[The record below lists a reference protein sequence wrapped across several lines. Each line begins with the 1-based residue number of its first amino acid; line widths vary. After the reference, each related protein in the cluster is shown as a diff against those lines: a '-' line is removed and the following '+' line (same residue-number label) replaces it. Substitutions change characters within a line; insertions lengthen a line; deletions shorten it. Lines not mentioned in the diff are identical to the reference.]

1 MSFWDKV
8 DMEVLEATS
17 ETFRIE
23 VDKAFQTFLA
33 DGGAKEYSF
42 PTNLNNFE
50 RKHIHQKAASYNL
63 VSRSHGK
70 DPNRV
75 ITIYKK
81 GAKSNFESFYIDLT
95 PETVRELDKTLQVVG
110 MSPMGAPPLRWTC
123 RDKVFGKLSLGVPP
137 PVTAPR
143 LTPQIAAFRKQLPIY
158 DLRQV
163 IVSKVRKNRVLIVS
177 SETGSGKTTQ
187 IPQFIMDDALQRG
200 EPCRILCTQP
210 RRISAVS
217 VAERVSFERGA
228 PLGET
233 VGYHIR
239 LESKVGS
246 NCNLI
251 YCTNGVLVRSLM
263 SGMGALGT
271 LTHVI
276 IDEVHERDKLSDFL
290 LICLRESLRKG
301 APIKLLL
308 MSATIN
314 VEKFQRYFEGAEV
327 LAVPG
332 RLFAIR
338 EFFLD
343 DVLELTGYDAV
354 VREKRNF
361 FEGAVGEN
369 PLFDEVIMRVL
380 QGGID
385 NEQNWAQLLQFL
397 LTDMPVNYRHSENGA
412 TALMAAV
419 SQDNVDMVEKL
430 CSLGA
435 DPHIPSKSGQTA
447 LSIAENKHLEEI
459 LLILNVT
466 SRPLLPREDLLTN
479 YYKTCADEDI
489 NYDLLIRLI
498 YTIHLQYHTGAIL
511 VFLPGYDDIMIC
523 NDRLLETNIDKNSY
537 RVFFLHGSMNIK
549 EQHEVFKPFPDNVRK
564 IILSTNIA
572 ETSLTIDDVVYVVDC
587 GKAKVQTYDSCSGL
601 SSLQTQWISKACV
614 KQRAGRAG
622 RTQSGVCFHLFS
634 RTRYDSFLDERIP
647 EILRVPLEELCLNT
661 KSLADNI
668 SIYNFLVMAP
678 DPPSSNTVKTAIE
691 NLECLGALDKEERL
705 TPLGEYLSQLT
716 IEPHLGKMLIYS
728 AIFKCLDPILTIV
741 ASLAQKDPFQLPPQA
756 NLRSFAAEKRKSLTA
771 NTYSDHMV
779 YLKAFIKWQDSV
791 KYRKERNFC
800 REFFISPSTMET
812 ILKTRSQLLG
822 QLRAAK
828 FVPSNGTSMVAL
840 NTNSENWPLV
850 KAVISSGLY
859 PKLAFKKGANFCTR
873 TEKKVLVHN
882 TSPMSK
888 DLPLWL
894 VYDEMVKVRNG
905 HQVRGVTPVTPV
917 TISLMCGIK
926 VTYPMQNY
934 LEIDEWLE
942 FEFPSPHI
950 INLRRL
956 IETIIE
962 KKLLNPTNIL
972 SENEELAMIALSK
985 ILIYEDRAAKLE
997 IPVGIRQ
1004 KPRFFELNRALDYV
1018 ENRGAFGGPST
1029 SGAPNMAPMH
1039 PQYENSVFLLI
1050 KVKQEC
1056 SVKIAFDSNKWIFSP
1071 QTEKQVMAL
1080 DNGGMNVYL
1089 VYTVQKLNAFYGIAK
1104 YLTFDTTRHKTSAA
1118 IEWIFKSC
1126 VPYKSVSHLRNAL
1139 NNNRL
1144 IYDGLDGQEIEM
1156 GAALQLWD
1164 LYLGQKRQ

>member
-1 MSFWDKV
+1 MSTRIKRKHRLSFWDKV
-8 DMEVLEATS
+8 DMDVLEATS

-23 VDKAFQTFLA
+23 VDKAFQGFLA

-42 PTNLNNFE
+42 PSNLNNFE
-50 RKHIHQKAASYNL
+50 RKHIHQKAAMYNL

-70 DPNRV
+70 DPHRV
-75 ITIYKK
+75 LTIYKR
-81 GAKSNFESFYIDLT
+81 GTKSNFESFYVELT
-95 PETVRELDKTLQVVG
+95 PESTRELDNTIQSYVSDFSAR
-110 MSPMGAPPLRWTC
+110 SPQRLTS
-123 RDKVFGKLSLGVPP
+123 RDKVFGKLSLGPP
-137 PVTAPR
+137 PDVTQARP
-143 LTPQIAAFRKQLPIY
+143 TPQIARFRLQLPIY
-158 DLRQV
+158 EMKDTIVEKIRQ
-163 IVSKVRKNRVLIVS
+163 NQVLIVS

-187 IPQFIMDDALQRG
+187 IPQYIMDDALQRG
-200 EPCRILCTQP
+200 AKCRILCTQP

-217 VAERVSFERGA
+217 VAERVSQERGA
-228 PLGET
+228 PLGES

-239 LESKVGS
+239 LESKLGT

-263 SGMGALGT
+263 SGMGVLSC
-271 LTHVI
+271 LTHII

-301 APIKLLL
+301 APIKLVL

-314 VEKFQRYFEGAEV
+314 VEKFQRYFEGAAV
-327 LAVPG
+327 LGVPG

-354 VREKRNF
+354 VMERRNV
-361 FEGAVGEN
+361 FEGAVEN
-369 PLFDEVIMRVL
+369 RLFDDVISHIVH
-380 QGGID
+380 GGAET
-385 NEQNWAQLLQFL
+385 EQNWAQLLQFV
-397 LTDMPVNYRHSENGA
+397 LTDMPVNYRHSETGL

-419 SQDNVDMVEKL
+419 YQDNVDMVEKL

-435 DPHIPSKSGQTA
+435 DPHIQSKSG
-447 LSIAENKHLEEI
+447 LSAISLAEDKHLEEI
-459 LLILNVT
+459 LLILNMS

-479 YYKTCADEDI
+479 YYKTCADDDI

-634 RTRYDSFLDERIP
+634 RTRYDSFLEERIP

-661 KSLADNI
+661 KSLAGNI

-756 NLRSFAAEKRKSLTA
+756 NLRSCAAERRKSLMA
-771 NTYSDHMV
+771 NTFSDHMV

-791 KYRKERNFC
+791 KYRKERLFC
-800 REFFISPSTMET
+800 RDFFISPSTMET

-828 FVPSNGTSMVAL
+828 FVPPNGTSMMAL

-859 PKLAFKKGANFCTR
+859 PKLAFKKNGHFCTR
-873 TEKKVLVHN
+873 TEKKVLIHN
-882 TSPMSK
+882 SSPLSKESMS
-888 DLPLWL
+888 LWL

-926 VTYPMQNY
+926 ITYPMENY

-942 FEFPSPHI
+942 FEFPTPHI
-950 INLRRL
+950 IYLRRF

-962 KKLLNPTNIL
+962 KKLQSPTNTL
-972 SENEELAMIALSK
+972 NENEEAALAALAK
-985 ILIYEDRAAKLE
+985 VLIHEDRAANLE

-1004 KPRFFELNRALDYV
+1004 KPKFFELNRALDL
-1018 ENRGAFGGPST
+1018 EQRPQRFRREMGAFGGPST
-1029 SGAPNMAPMH
+1029 SAAAALPPAYPN
-1039 PQYENSVFLLI
+1039 YENSIFLLI
-1050 KVKQEC
+1050 RVKQES

-1071 QTEKQVMAL
+1071 QTEKQVIAL
-1080 DNGGMNVYL
+1080 DNNL
-1089 VYTVQKLNAFYGIAK
+1089 
-1104 YLTFDTTRHKTSAA
+1104 
-1118 IEWIFKSC
+1118 
-1126 VPYKSVSHLRNAL
+1126 
-1139 NNNRL
+1139 
-1144 IYDGLDGQEIEM
+1144 
-1156 GAALQLWD
+1156 
-1164 LYLGQKRQ
+1164 